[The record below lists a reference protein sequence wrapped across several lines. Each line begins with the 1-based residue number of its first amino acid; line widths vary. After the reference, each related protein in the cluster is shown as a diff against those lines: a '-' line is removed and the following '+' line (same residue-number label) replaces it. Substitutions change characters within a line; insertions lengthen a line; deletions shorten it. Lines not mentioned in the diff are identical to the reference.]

1 VGTNTTADSSPMMVT
16 SIRLTRDEHAR
27 LRAIAAENRRSLAN
41 QLRQLIAD
49 YDLADERE
57 AA

>member
-1 VGTNTTADSSPMMVT
+1 MGTNTTADSSPMMVT

>member
-1 VGTNTTADSSPMMVT
+1 MMVT